1 MIDELVELVP
11 PPAVPV
17 DGDGDWAVVER
28 ALNVGLPTDFKVLVC
43 RYGLGRFCD
52 VTLLTPFAT
61 RADGLFSLGEMP
73 ARQGRSPEGRPPE
86 PESVPAQGQSA
97 FARRLSE
104 EYPDQR
110 MGWPG

>member
-61 RADGLFSLGEMP
+61 RADGLFSLVTHAHRQLEMYR
-73 ARQGRSPEGRPPE
+73 AHRP
-86 PESVPAQGQSA
+86 
-97 FARRLSE
+97 
-104 EYPDQR
+104 
-110 MGWPG
+110 